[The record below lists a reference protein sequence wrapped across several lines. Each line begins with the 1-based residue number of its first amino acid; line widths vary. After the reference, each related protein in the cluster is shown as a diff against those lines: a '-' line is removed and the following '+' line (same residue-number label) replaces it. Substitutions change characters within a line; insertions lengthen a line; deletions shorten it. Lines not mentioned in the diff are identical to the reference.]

1 VVTLT
6 EKQLKEW
13 KAALAKDGIVYD
25 SDDDYKEA
33 VSKLVEYFDVLIQI
47 DLAQKEKAKP

>member
-1 VVTLT
+1 MVTLI

-13 KAALAKDGIVYD
+13 KAALAKDGVVYD

-33 VSKLVEYFDVLIQI
+33 MSNLVGYFDMLIQM
-47 DLAQKEKAKP
+47 DLQQKQDKN